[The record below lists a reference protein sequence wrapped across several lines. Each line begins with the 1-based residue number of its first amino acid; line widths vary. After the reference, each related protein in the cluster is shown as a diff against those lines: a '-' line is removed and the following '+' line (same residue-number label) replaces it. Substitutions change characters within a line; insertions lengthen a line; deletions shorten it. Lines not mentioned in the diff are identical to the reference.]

1 MPRHRII
8 IVDTVVKLC
17 IGFVAHFPLAMQ
29 LSVKQWATVCSAV
42 SFGGRSHSLNYALAG
57 SYELDWA
64 LDLPAGSSEQLIS
77 AGSCLTAHFQF
88 LPPFFDLCDSTLFLD
103 YMSYSPPLLG
113 SGVVQYS
120 CGYVVF
126 SRLPNLQCHGQS

>member
-29 LSVKQWATVCSAV
+29 LSVEQWATVCSAV

-57 SYELDWA
+57 SYELDWT
-64 LDLPAGSSEQLIS
+64 LDLPAGSSEAIDQCTFLFDRASAIS
-77 AGSCLTAHFQF
+77 A
-88 LPPFFDLCDSTLFLD
+88 
-103 YMSYSPPLLG
+103 
-113 SGVVQYS
+113 VV
-120 CGYVVF
+120 
-126 SRLPNLQCHGQS
+126 L